1 LNYASIRLVADYNA
15 GVPSWAKELR
25 MKKRIKFIILI
36 ALTIFAAGVFSAVYY
51 LKEKN
56 HNNVIKVSGNI
67 EGDDVR
73 ISFRVEGQITELLT
87 DEGKVVKNGDI
98 VARLNT
104 DVLTKE
110 RDNALAALKAAQ
122 FDYELAKIDYQR
134 SENLFKEGAVSAQ
147 QRDQDKTN
155 FDASLAKVEQLKASL
170 DLAQTRLDFT
180 ELASP
185 LDGFILVKSSL
196 AGEVVKP
203 GTPVFT
209 AVDLHNI
216 WVTAYINEK
225 DLGRVK
231 LGQRADVVTDT
242 YPGKKYKG
250 TVSFVS
256 SQAEFTPKFIQT
268 QEERVKLVYR
278 IKVRVDNS
286 SLELKPGMPADAY
299 IIE

>member
-1 LNYASIRLVADYNA
+1 
-15 GVPSWAKELR
+15 
-25 MKKRIKFIILI
+25 MKKKFNLIILI
-36 ALTIFAAGVFSAVYY
+36 VGVFIAGVIFAVYFVQ
-51 LKEKN
+51 KENQSKI
-56 HNNVIKVSGNI
+56 IKVSGNI

-73 ISFRVEGQITELLT
+73 ISFRVDGQIVELLT
-87 DEGKVVKNGDI
+87 DEGKVVKKGDI
-98 VARLNT
+98 VALLNT
-104 DVLTKE
+104 DELIKE
-110 RDNALAALKAAQ
+110 RDNAAASLKAAQ

-147 QRDQDKTN
+147 KRDQDKTQY
-155 FDASLAKVEQLKASL
+155 DASYAKVEQLKASL

-180 ELASP
+180 KLASP
-185 LDGFILVKSSL
+185 LDGYILVKSSL
-196 AGEVVKP
+196 GGEVVKA
-203 GTPVFT
+203 GTPVFS

-231 LGQRADVVTDT
+231 LGQEAYVVTDT
-242 YPGKKYKG
+242 YAGKKYKG
-250 TVSFVS
+250 EVSFVS

>member
-1 LNYASIRLVADYNA
+1 M
-15 GVPSWAKELR
+15 EER
-25 MKKRIKFIILI
+25 MKKKVKLIILI
-36 ALTIFAAGVFSAVYY
+36 ATLFIAGIVYAVYFVV
-51 LKEKN
+51 EKN
-56 HNNVIKVSGNI
+56 QNKMIKVSGNI

-87 DEGKVVKNGDI
+87 DEGEVVKAGGI

-104 DVLTKE
+104 DELTKE
-110 RDNALAALKAAQ
+110 RDNAAASLKAAE

-134 SENLFKEGAVSAQ
+134 SENLLKEGAVSMQ
-147 QRDQDKTN
+147 KRDQDKTT
-155 FDASLAKVEQLKASL
+155 FDASKAKVEQLKASL
-170 DLAQTRLDFT
+170 ALAQTRLGFA

-196 AGEVVKP
+196 SGEVVKS

-209 AVDLHNI
+209 AIDLHDI
-216 WVTAYINEK
+216 WVTAYIDEK

-231 LGQRADVVTDT
+231 LGQKAEVVTDT
-242 YPGKKYKG
+242 FPGKKYNG
-250 TVSFVS
+250 WVSFIS